1 MNAKNAPEISGALL
15 TDNDPKEAAV
25 SKLAS
30 TLTRDPLVKK

>member
-25 SKLAS
+25 SKFREM
-30 TLTRDPLVKK
+30 LTRDPLVKK